1 MTTQR
6 ASPRPAP
13 VHALAGIR
21 FFNGTTGPPAPAL
34 LIRRLVPGGV
44 ALGPAAVYAFRLFG
58 IRTLLLGLDL
68 LTNHGER
75 LRGDLRESFL
85 IHGSNTATAV
95 TLGLN
100 GRLPPRTGVSTTPIS
115 IVNTVLATTSLAN
128 SANLQVPPGADRFR
142 PVRLRR
148 PLRLPGRL
156 PWLLARPDPPRGPLH
171 VGHLQEPHPQHRGS
185 GVVALRRPP

>member
-6 ASPRPAP
+6 AFPRPAS

-58 IRTLLLGLDL
+58 IRTLLLGL
-68 LTNHGER
+68 
-75 LRGDLRESFL
+75 
-85 IHGSNTATAV
+85 
-95 TLGLN
+95 N

-115 IVNTVLATTSLAN
+115 IVNTALATTSLAN
-128 SANLQVPPGADRFR
+128 STNLQVPPGADRFR